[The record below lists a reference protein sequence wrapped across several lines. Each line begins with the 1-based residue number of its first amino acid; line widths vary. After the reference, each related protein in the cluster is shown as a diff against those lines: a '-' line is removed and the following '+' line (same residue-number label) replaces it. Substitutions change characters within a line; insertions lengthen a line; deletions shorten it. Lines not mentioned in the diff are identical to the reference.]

1 MIDASINLTEH
12 FENPETANVGVL
24 ALEKYIEIEA
34 EEDVL
39 NNLDWIL
46 IKMYYTDEEV
56 TSAGIDEST
65 LRMYYYNE
73 STSTW
78 EVMSDSGVNT
88 TGNYVWG
95 NTTHLSFFG
104 LFGNPPPTTI
114 TTTTAPP
121 SSGGGPSGRRE
132 TTTTTIPTTTIA
144 EVTTTTLLTTTTIL
158 EETTIPMGEVT
169 KPTVSPI
176 TGLITFVT
184 SSIGIGLVFITI
196 IWIMF
201 SISYKKGWIF
211 KNR

>member
-1 MIDASINLTEH
+1 VTDGSINITES
-12 FENPETANVGVL
+12 FNSTKPVNIGVL
-24 ALEKYIEIEA
+24 ALDKYLEIET
-34 EEDVL
+34 DDKIKDGL
-39 NNLDWIL
+39 GWIL
-46 IKMYYTDEEV
+46 IKLYYTDEEV
-56 TSAGIDEST
+56 TSKGIDESS

-73 STSTW
+73 SSSNW

-104 LFGNPPPTTI
+104 LFGNLPPTTI

>member
-1 MIDASINLTEH
+1 VTDGSINITES
-12 FENPETANVGVL
+12 FNSTKPVNIGVL
-24 ALEKYIEIEA
+24 ALDKYLEIET
-34 EEDVL
+34 DDKIKDGL
-39 NNLDWIL
+39 GWIL
-46 IKMYYTDEEV
+46 IKLYYTDEEV
-56 TSAGIDEST
+56 TSKGIDESS

-73 STSTW
+73 SSSNW

-104 LFGNPPPTTI
+104 LFGNLPPTTI

-176 TGLITFVT
+176 TGLITLIT
-184 SSIGIGLVFITI
+184 SPIGIGVICILIGCVVGVI
-196 IWIMF
+196 
-201 SISYKKGWIF
+201 YKKYRF
-211 KNR
+211 KNK